1 MPTTLLNTSTIRP
14 RWCLTG
20 FVFLCCLMLAACATQ
35 PKSPPGRSAQ
45 EIHSQIVL
53 LLPDSVD
60 DPNGWAQDIQL
71 AFDRLG
77 LTADKPHLCAALAVI
92 AQEST
97 FEADPVVP
105 GLARIARDE
114 IKRRAAR
121 HHIPGFMVEAALKLK
136 SPNGQS
142 YDQRLDAVRTESELS
157 RIFEDLVG
165 SVPLGRRL
173 FGDAN
178 PVQTGGPMQVSIDYA
193 EHADALDRYP
203 YPIDGSVRREVFS
216 RRGGLYFGIAN
227 LLDYPVSYSYMR
239 YRFADYNAGHYA
251 SRNAAFQHAV
261 ALLSGRDLALDG
273 DLLAPGGQAG
283 ATERVVRSLAP
294 RLGLDASAIHDA
306 LSRGTTMAFE
316 DTALYRKVYAMADAK
331 AGSRQPR
338 AMLPHIRLHSPKI
351 SRKLTTAWFARRVD
365 ARYRACLRK

>member
-1 MPTTLLNTSTIRP
+1 
-14 RWCLTG
+14 
-20 FVFLCCLMLAACATQ
+20 MLAACATQ

-45 EIHSQIVL
+45 RVQSQIVL

-60 DPNGWAQDIQL
+60 DPNGWARDIQI

-97 FEADPVVP
+97 FEAHPVVP
-105 GLARIARDE
+105 GLARIARGE
-114 IKRRAAR
+114 IKRRAAQ
-121 HHIPGFMVEAALKLK
+121 HHIPGFMVETALKLK

-142 YDQRLDAVRTESELS
+142 YDQRLDAVHTESELS

-193 EHADALDRYP
+193 EHAAALDRYP
-203 YPIDGSVRREVFS
+203 YPVDGSVRREVFS

-261 ALLSGRDLALDG
+261 ALLSGRNLALDG